1 MRVFKSNFN
10 IILLLMGAQN
20 LGTQIKD
27 LYKLVSVEKGNSFL
41 SYENWYHEEDTW
53 FYLTYVFI
61 FISYS
66 ARGNIYV
73 CMYVYV
79 YIYIYIYIDIYIY
92 TYIYWCIYIYTD
104 SMQKK
109 WSNVGWI
116 LGL

>member
-10 IILLLMGAQN
+10 IILLLIGAQN

-41 SYENWYHEEDTW
+41 SYENWYQEEDTW

-73 CMYVYV
+73 CMYM
-79 YIYIYIYIDIYIY
+79 YIYIYILIYIY
-92 TYIYWCIYIYTD
+92 IHIYILMYIYILIVC
-104 SMQKK
+104 KK
-109 WSNVGWI
+109 NDQT
-116 LGL
+116 

>member
-10 IILLLMGAQN
+10 IILLLIGAQN

-41 SYENWYHEEDTW
+41 SYENWYQEEDTW

-73 CMYVYV
+73 CMYM

-92 TYIYWCIYIYTD
+92 TYIYIDVYIYTD